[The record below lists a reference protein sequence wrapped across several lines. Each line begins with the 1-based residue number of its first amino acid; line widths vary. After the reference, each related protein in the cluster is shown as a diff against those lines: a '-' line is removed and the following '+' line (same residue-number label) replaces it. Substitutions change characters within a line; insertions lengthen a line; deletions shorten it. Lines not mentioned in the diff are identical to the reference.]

1 MALNSDLREFLK
13 LLNTN
18 EVEYVIVGAYAVG
31 FYGFM
36 RHTGDLDVWVR
47 PTRENA
53 TRVMKALS
61 AFGFGDVGLRC
72 DDFEKPDYT
81 IQLGYPPFRIDL
93 LTGITGV
100 TADKLWASRVGGD
113 LEGIP
118 VQFIGHEELL
128 RNKESTGRS
137 KDLIDAGEVRKR
149 VNFKDGAAGQ

>member
-1 MALNSDLREFLK
+1 MALNSDLREFLE

-47 PTRENA
+47 PARENA
-53 TRVMKALS
+53 NRVMKALS
-61 AFGFGDVGLRC
+61 AFGFGEIGLKPE
-72 DDFEKPDYT
+72 DFEKPHYT
-81 IQLGYPPFRIDL
+81 VQLGRPPFRIDL

-100 TADKLWASRVGGD
+100 ESDDLWGSRVEGD
-113 LEGIP
+113 LEGLP
-118 VQFIGHEELL
+118 VRFIGWEELL

-137 KDLIDAGEVRKR
+137 KDLIDAGELRKR
-149 VNFKDGAAGQ
+149 KQ